1 MMPFTRRI
9 DPGLARFLVSTCRG
23 VAVVAA
29 VFCVAVATLLVANYV
44 EAASVKPLESP
55 ALAAL
60 REQYRA
66 APDDE
71 LAGNIR
77 ALDLAARRVFFTA
90 QWQNR
95 AAAIML
101 IAAAAVLVACLRG
114 ASALAKRLPK
124 PLPGEGEAL
133 RPVPRAARI
142 TLSAAGGL
150 LLAGALAAAVLA
162 NRLLPPDLSAG
173 AAGSGAVRAA
183 GLGSR
188 SGGGAAGSPAISP
201 EQLANWPQFRGPG
214 GNGIA
219 VQQDPPTE
227 WDGPS
232 GKNIAWKVE
241 VPLPGK
247 NSPVVWGDRVFLSG
261 ADASSREVFCW
272 DVVTGKLQWRTSIPT
287 GAAAAGDIRLS
298 DDTGWAAPTMAVD
311 GKAAYAL
318 FATGDLVALDFD
330 GNILWSR
337 SLGIPEL
344 NYGTG
349 SSLAL
354 LGDLLL
360 VQRDQLEGGRL
371 IAIDTATGRNRWQ
384 IERKVTSSWSS
395 PIVVDTDAGA
405 RVFLNG
411 TPSLAAYDPVRRREL
426 WTLDGMM
433 GENAPSPAYADGRVF
448 AANQLLSMVAA
459 DAKTGEKLWEVYDGL
474 PDVASPLA
482 GDGFVV
488 MAASFG
494 LITALDAATGDL
506 LAQHEFKT
514 GFWASPI
521 LAGSR
526 VYALDQSGVTRIF
539 RADRT
544 LELLASP
551 TLGEATVATPAFRS
565 GDVFIRGD
573 RHLFCIRSSGGSP

>member
-9 DPGLARFLVSTCRG
+9 DPALARFLASTCRG

-44 EAASVKPLESP
+44 GASSVKPLESP

-71 LAGNIR
+71 LAGKIR
-77 ALDLAARRVFFTA
+77 ALDLAARRVFFTS

-95 AAAIML
+95 TAAIML
-101 IAAAAVLVACLRG
+101 IAGAAVLIACLRA
-114 ASALAKRLPK
+114 ASALSKRLPK

-142 TLSAAGGL
+142 ALSATGGV

-162 NRLLPPDLSAG
+162 DRLLPPDLSAG
-173 AAGSGAVRAA
+173 AAGSGTVR
-183 GLGSR
+183 
-188 SGGGAAGSPAISP
+188 AAGSPAITP
-201 EQLANWPQFRGPG
+201 EMLANWPQFRGPG

-219 VQQDPPTE
+219 VHQDPPTD

-232 GKNIAWKVE
+232 GKNIAWKAE

-272 DVVTGKLQWRTSIPT
+272 DAATGALRWRTSVPT
-287 GAAAAGDIRLS
+287 GSGVAAEEMRVS
-298 DDTGWAAPTMAVD
+298 DDTGWAASTMAVD
-311 GKAAYAL
+311 GRAAYAL
-318 FATGDLVALDFD
+318 FAAGDLVALDFE
-330 GNILWSR
+330 GAILWNR
-337 SLGIPEL
+337 NLGVPEL

-354 LGDLLL
+354 LGDLIL
-360 VQRDQLEGGRL
+360 VQRDQLEGGKL
-371 IAIDTATGRNRWQ
+371 IAIDTATGKDGWV

-395 PIVVDTDAGA
+395 PLVADTEAGS

-411 TPSLAAYDPVRRREL
+411 TPSLAAYDPVRRRQL

-459 DAKTGEKLWEVYDGL
+459 DAKTGKKLWEVYDSL

-494 LITALDAATGDL
+494 PITALDAATGDV
-506 LAQHEFKT
+506 LAQHQFKT

-521 LAGSR
+521 LAGGR
-526 VYALDQSGVTRIF
+526 VYALDTSGVMRIF

-551 TLGEATVATPAFRS
+551 ALGEPAVATPAFRS
-565 GDVFIRGD
+565 GDIFIRGE
-573 RHLFCIRSSGGSP
+573 RHLFCIRRSGG